1 MVNNL
6 ENILSGGFHTWSRNI
21 NIAVP
26 LIINE
31 LIQLFILILS
41 LAIGM
46 LMLLGVNSAE
56 EITLMSEEELA
67 SLLMSSSLDKLP
79 ALIIFT
85 ILVFGILLLFDSYFT
100 AGAIGMGQNATS
112 IGDTTIHDMLS
123 SGGKNFFNVFLANVL
138 LILIK
143 FVGVIFVVPGAFIV
157 RNNMELM
164 ASDQLIAGILL
175 LAVGFRIWM
184 IYLLILDI
192 IFKPVL
198 YIIVIEKIDTVEGI
212 VQGFRFFMEN
222 KLSIFF
228 IWLFIFLISII
239 VNIIFYFIS
248 YIISFAG
255 IQELD
260 FAWSFGSQ
268 LLIILT
274 LQPLIILWWTRLYM
288 VRTGKSLYSNELLTV
303 SWDA

>member
-6 ENILSGGFHTWSRNI
+6 EDILSGGFHTWSRNI

-31 LIQLFILILS
+31 LIQLFILIFS

-67 SLLMSSSLDKLP
+67 SLLMSASMDKLP
-79 ALIIFT
+79 ALVIFT
-85 ILVFGILLLFDSYFT
+85 ILVFGILLLIDSYFT

-112 IGDTTIHDMLS
+112 IGDTSISDMLA
-123 SGGKNFFNVFLANVL
+123 SGGKNFINVFLANVL

-157 RNNMELM
+157 RNNMEMM
-164 ASDQLIAGILL
+164 AANELTAGILL
-175 LAVGFRIWM
+175 LVVGFGIWM

-198 YIIVIEKIDTVEGI
+198 YIIVIEKMDAVDGI
-212 VQGFRFFMEN
+212 LQGFRFFMEN

-248 YIISFAG
+248 YIISFAR
-255 IQELD
+255 IEQLD

-274 LQPLIILWWTRLYM
+274 LQPLIIIWWTRLYM
-288 VRTGKSLYSNELLTV
+288 VRTGKSIYTNDLLTD